1 MKIHSAEF
9 LTAAVS
15 LQACPEASLPEIA
28 VIGRS
33 NVGKSSLINAFTNRK
48 GLANVSRQ
56 PGRTQTINF
65 FVINDA
71 WHLIDLPGYGYAKVA
86 KTQRERFS
94 GMISTFLARRKTLA
108 AVLVLIDSNI
118 PPQQIDLDFTQ
129 WLMGEGVPFV
139 LVFTKVD
146 RVSPTKANTNIDAFT
161 TRMGEFSD
169 NVPMIFPTSSV
180 SKLGIPDLHRLVSQV
195 LTAKKQHLDDLADE
209 EDDDDD

>member
-1 MKIHSAEF
+1 MKIKSADF
-9 LTAAVS
+9 LTAAIS
-15 LQACPEASLPEIA
+15 LGACPESDLPEIA

-48 GLANVSRQ
+48 ALANVSRK

-71 WHLIDLPGYGYAKVA
+71 WHLVDLPGFGYAKVA
-86 KTQRERFS
+86 KSQRERFGS
-94 GMISTFLARRKTLA
+94 MISRFLSGRKNLA
-108 AVLVLIDSNI
+108 AVMVLIDSNI

-146 RVSPTKANTNIDAFT
+146 RVSPTKANANIEAFT
-161 TRMGEFSD
+161 ERMAEFSE
-169 NVPMIFPTSSV
+169 NVPMVFPTSAV
-180 SKLGIPDLHRLVSQV
+180 SKLGIGDLHQLVHQV
-195 LTAKKQHLDDLADE
+195 LTSKKQRAGKE
-209 EDDDDD
+209 EDDEEEEEE